1 MDRITINGRDYRVEC
16 NWRALTGFL
25 RENKTDSL
33 EKLSSL
39 DKLTPAEWELLAE
52 CCIAEGER
60 LEGREYTRGM
70 IGDLQIFEASD
81 AITSFMRIFAEQSQ
95 PRNTVKTEEKKD

>member
-1 MDRITINGRDYRVEC
+1 MDKITINGRDYRVEC
-16 NWRALTGFL
+16 NWRALTAFL
-25 RENKTDSL
+25 KENKTDSL
-33 EKLSSL
+33 DKLASL

-60 LEGREYTRGM
+60 LEGREYARGE
-70 IGDLQIFEASD
+70 IGNQPIFEASA

-95 PRNTVKTEEKKD
+95 PRNTVTAEEKKD